1 VPCSGLAKVSQ
12 QRLVVGFA
20 DIVGYTSLTRQLGID
35 ELDKLIERFESTAMD
50 IIAEGHGWVV
60 KTVGDEV
67 MFAVQHPADAALI
80 ALQLQERVLADELLP
95 GIRIGLAQGDVLVR
109 FGDAFGSVVN
119 IAARLT
125 SVAKPNTVLVDTEMA
140 QALKDLSEFRIK
152 SMRPVRVR
160 GLHRLHPHLLR
171 RPPAAKA
178 GPRADR

>member
-1 VPCSGLAKVSQ
+1 
-12 QRLVVGFA
+12 
-20 DIVGYTSLTRQLGID
+20 
-35 ELDKLIERFESTAMD
+35 
-50 IIAEGHGWVV
+50 
-60 KTVGDEV
+60 
-67 MFAVQHPADAALI
+67 
-80 ALQLQERVLADELLP
+80 
-95 GIRIGLAQGDVLVR
+95 VLVR

-140 QALKDLSEFRIK
+140 QALKDLSEFRVK

-160 GLHRLHPHLLR
+160 GLHPHLLR